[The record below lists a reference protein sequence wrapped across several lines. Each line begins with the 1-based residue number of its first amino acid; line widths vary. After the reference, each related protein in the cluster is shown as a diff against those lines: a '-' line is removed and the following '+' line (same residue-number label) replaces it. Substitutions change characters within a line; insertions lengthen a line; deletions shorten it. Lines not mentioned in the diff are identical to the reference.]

1 MVKVWGGRVIRWGLV
16 ALGALIVVL
25 WAGRLIYTLEGRVK
39 VEVAGRQKAE
49 TALAVD
55 ESKIRD
61 RDAALANQHVT
72 VTVTAP
78 PPQVMVTVP
87 SGKTPVVVATGATRV
102 VTVPSPFA
110 VPGATASPPPQKPVV
125 VQECPVLRLLVICL

>member
-1 MVKVWGGRVIRWGLV
+1 MVRVWGGRVIRWGLV
-16 ALGALIVVL
+16 ALGVLIVAL

-61 RDAALANQHVT
+61 QAAALANQHI
-72 VTVTAP
+72 TVTAP
-78 PPQVMVTVP
+78 TPQVTITMAP
-87 SGKTPVVVATGATRV
+87 GKTPVVVATGATRV
-102 VTVPSPFA
+102 VTVPSPFV
-110 VPGATASPPPQKPVV
+110 VPGATTSPSQAPQKPVV
-125 VQECPVLRLLVICL
+125 VQECPVLHLLLVCL

>member
-1 MVKVWGGRVIRWGLV
+1 MVRVWGGRVVRWGLLTLGLVIV
-16 ALGALIVVL
+16 AL

-49 TALAVD
+49 AALAVD
-55 ESKIRD
+55 EAKLNTRD
-61 RDAALANQHVT
+61 NLH

-78 PPQVMVTVP
+78 PPQVTVTVAP
-87 SGKTPVVVATGATRV
+87 GKTPAIVAPGATRV

-110 VPGATASPPPQKPVV
+110 VPGPGVTTSPSQPPPKPVV
-125 VQECPVLRLLVICL
+125 VQECPVLHLLLVCL

>member
-1 MVKVWGGRVIRWGLV
+1 MVRVWGGRAIRWGLL

-25 WAGRLIYTLEGRVK
+25 WAGRLIYTLEARVK
-39 VEVAGRQKAE
+39 VEVAGRQQAE

-55 ESKIRD
+55 EAKLNTRD
-61 RDAALANQHVT
+61 NLH

-78 PPQVMVTVP
+78 APQVTVTMAP
-87 SGKTPVVVATGATRV
+87 GKTPVVVATGATRV

-110 VPGATASPPPQKPVV
+110 VPGPTVTSPSSSPPSQPPVRA
-125 VQECPVLRLLVICL
+125 CPHLDLLGLICL

>member
-1 MVKVWGGRVIRWGLV
+1 MVRVWGGRALRWSVLV
-16 ALGALIVVL
+16 LGVLIVVL

-55 ESKIRD
+55 EAKLNTRD
-61 RDAALANQHVT
+61 NLHVT
-72 VTVTAP
+72 VTSP
-78 PPQVMVTVP
+78 PPSVTVTVAP
-87 SGKTPVVVATGATRV
+87 GKMPAVVAPGATRV

-110 VPGATASPPPQKPVV
+110 VPGTGTTTSPSQPPQKPVV
-125 VQECPVLRLLVICL
+125 VQECPVLHLLVVCL